1 MDTLKSRQPPHTC
14 RVTDAF
20 GSALIFGRYS
30 SSSAWQA
37 LSEAESPG
45 PPEAPAVY
53 LQRHSRATF
62 SKETPVSPMSAI
74 RTARVRRAVEGTSRD
89 GEEEKRASM
98 SVWTS
103 ERASVEAR
111 RREIEEGEG
120 SAADANQKELHIET
134 KKQES
139 HLMNARPVHTLEA
152 RNLLL
157 TLTLTR
163 TSCVCMNDL
172 LLLMDSV
179 RVLLEGPCAPSSRG
193 RQRASGPRYGG
204 GSYEGAAVLR
214 RPGGS

>member
-98 SVWTS
+98 SVRTS
-103 ERASVEAR
+103 EASER
-111 RREIEEGEG
+111 R
-120 SAADANQKELHIET
+120 S
-134 KKQES
+134 
-139 HLMNARPVHTLEA
+139 
-152 RNLLL
+152 
-157 TLTLTR
+157 
-163 TSCVCMNDL
+163 
-172 LLLMDSV
+172 
-179 RVLLEGPCAPSSRG
+179 PSKRD
-193 RQRASGPRYGG
+193 RRGG
-204 GSYEGAAVLR
+204 GKRSGRDQKHLHV
-214 RPGGS
+214 

>member
-98 SVWTS
+98 SVRTS
-103 ERASVEAR
+103 EASVEAR
-111 RREIEEGEG
+111 GRELQEGVLERM
-120 SAADANQKELHIET
+120 
-134 KKQES
+134 ES
-139 HLMNARPVHTLEA
+139 INI
-152 RNLLL
+152 
-157 TLTLTR
+157 
-163 TSCVCMNDL
+163 VCLYMNDL
-172 LLLMDSV
+172 
-179 RVLLEGPCAPSSRG
+179 GPTTANGQCTSTA
-193 RQRASGPRYGG
+193 
-204 GSYEGAAVLR
+204 
-214 RPGGS
+214 

>member
-98 SVWTS
+98 SVRTS
-103 ERASVEAR
+103 EAIASKPVEERSKRGREAQRTGSKTLAR
-111 RREIEEGEG
+111 IETKKN
-120 SAADANQKELHIET
+120 SRIET

-139 HLMNARPVHTLEA
+139 HLMNARQVQTLEA

-157 TLTLTR
+157 TLEPEH
-163 TSCVCMNDL
+163 
-172 LLLMDSV
+172 
-179 RVLLEGPCAPSSRG
+179 RVF
-193 RQRASGPRYGG
+193 
-204 GSYEGAAVLR
+204 V
-214 RPGGS
+214 

>member
-14 RVTDAF
+14 RVTDAL

-98 SVWTS
+98 SVRTS
-103 ERASVEAR
+103 EASVEAR
-111 RREIEEGEG
+111 GRELEEGVLERTDIRI
-120 SAADANQKELHIET
+120 A
-134 KKQES
+134 S
-139 HLMNARPVHTLEA
+139 HRLNIVCLYERP
-152 RNLLL
+152 
-157 TLTLTR
+157 R
-163 TSCVCMNDL
+163 TYYC
-172 LLLMDSV
+172 
-179 RVLLEGPCAPSSRG
+179 
-193 RQRASGPRYGG
+193 
-204 GSYEGAAVLR
+204 
-214 RPGGS
+214 

>member
-98 SVWTS
+98 SA
-103 ERASVEAR
+103 RIEAR
-111 RREIEEGEG
+111 RKRSTRDGTAG
-120 SAADANQKELHIET
+120 LPVANECTL
-134 KKQES
+134 
-139 HLMNARPVHTLEA
+139 PVHTLEA
-152 RNLLL
+152 WNLHLDIVCL
-157 TLTLTR
+157 YERPTTANGQC
-163 TSCVCMNDL
+163 TST
-172 LLLMDSV
+172 
-179 RVLLEGPCAPSSRG
+179 A
-193 RQRASGPRYGG
+193 
-204 GSYEGAAVLR
+204 
-214 RPGGS
+214 

>member
-98 SVWTS
+98 SAD
-103 ERASVEAR
+103 ERGERERRSPWKRDRRDGTAGRTFHIMKNGSV
-111 RREIEEGEG
+111 
-120 SAADANQKELHIET
+120 DLV
-134 KKQES
+134 
-139 HLMNARPVHTLEA
+139 NAFYKNKNRTY
-152 RNLLL
+152 RNKNKN
-157 TLTLTR
+157 R
-163 TSCVCMNDL
+163 T
-172 LLLMDSV
+172 
-179 RVLLEGPCAPSSRG
+179 
-193 RQRASGPRYGG
+193 
-204 GSYEGAAVLR
+204 
-214 RPGGS
+214 